1 MRIKVGINARRRAC
15 DERES
20 ILGVLFNGVLGG
32 FYLKAQVHLCTG
44 RVPGPAPH
52 SRGAPASRSGGIVGS
67 SAKMEAMLS
76 LGSS

>member
-20 ILGVLFNGVLGG
+20 ILGVLFNGVLWV
-32 FYLKAQVHLCTG
+32 FYLKAQVQNLC

-67 SAKMEAMLS
+67 SAKAEAMLS